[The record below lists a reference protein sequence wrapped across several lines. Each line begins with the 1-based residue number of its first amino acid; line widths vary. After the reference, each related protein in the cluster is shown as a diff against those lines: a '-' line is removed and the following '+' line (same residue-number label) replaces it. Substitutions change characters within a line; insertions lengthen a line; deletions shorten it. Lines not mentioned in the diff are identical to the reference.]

1 MIGFDCKKDKLVVRY
16 MIVLRHFVLRDAA
29 VVQEKRY
36 PAKARAEIEQLIRE
50 WNEKTRCGRRFA
62 MLAIVHD
69 DEIVGVCSWF
79 EHSKSVVSF
88 GVDVWEGERKKGYA
102 FMALT
107 QLEKC
112 VREKGFAIVQD
123 QVRADNV
130 ASIRLH
136 EKLQF
141 ETDGYVYRNQKGG
154 KVLLFL
160 KALTTAA

>member
-1 MIGFDCKKDKLVVRY
+1 MV
-16 MIVLRHFVLRDAA
+16 VLRHFALDDAA
-29 VVQEKRY
+29 TIQKKRY
-36 PAKARAEIEQLIRE
+36 PAKARAEIEQLIRA
-50 WNEKTRCGRRFA
+50 WNKETYSGKRFA

-69 DEIVGVCSWF
+69 DEPVGFCSWF
-79 EHSKSVVSF
+79 EHTKSVVSF

-107 QLEKC
+107 QLEEC

-160 KALTTAA
+160 KALTPES

>member
-1 MIGFDCKKDKLVVRY
+1 MIA
-16 MIVLRHFVLRDAA
+16 LRHFALRDAA
-29 VVQEKRY
+29 AVQEKRY
-36 PAKARAEIEQLIRE
+36 PAKARVEIEQLIRE
-50 WNEKTRCGRRFA
+50 WNGKTRCGRRFA

-69 DEIVGVCSWF
+69 DEIVGFCSWF

-141 ETDGYVYRNQKGG
+141 ETDGYIYRNQKGG

-160 KALTTAA
+160 KALTTVP